1 MPTHRQLVA
10 RITVG
15 LLFIVMAAA
24 CSVFG
29 PDLHIDIHNKGPK
42 EMTVTVDSS
51 GWSLKSGGEDV
62 FVLRN
67 NERLESI
74 VPLGST
80 WEVKVDGKHVIGS
93 GDRTVLALP
102 SPGQGQDVTITIRV
116 DKDGTVRLL
125 GAP

>member
-1 MPTHRQLVA
+1 MPTHRQLVG

-42 EMTVTVDSS
+42 EMTVTVDES
-51 GWSLKSGGEDV
+51 GWGLKSGGEDV
-62 FVLRN
+62 IVLRN
-67 NERLESI
+67 SERLEVS
-74 VPLGST
+74 VPLAST

-93 GDRTVLALP
+93 GDQTVLALP
-102 SPGQGQDVTITIRV
+102 SPGQGQDVMISIRV
-116 DKDGTVRLL
+116 AADGSMTVQASR
-125 GAP
+125 